1 MEINYE
7 KAFKKLVEQI
17 KLESKWAKEAYEKDA
32 SIRNRGIAFAYDSIK
47 RLAIELENGTFE
59 FEEDIVVDEEEP

>member
-17 KLESKWAKEAYEKDA
+17 KLESEWAKEAYEEDA
-32 SIRNRGIAFAYDSIK
+32 STRNRGMVFAYDSIK
-47 RLAIELENGTFE
+47 SLAIELENGTFE
-59 FEEDIVVDEEEP
+59 FEEDIVDDEEES